1 MPLGENLKTVRE
13 ERGFTQEEV
22 AREININRVNLAY
35 YENGTK
41 VPSVAVLTSIADV
54 LNCSIDGLLDR
65 NNDNR
70 KES

>member
-1 MPLGENLKTVRE
+1 MSLGENLKTVRE
-13 ERGFTQEEV
+13 ERGFTQEEIAKEV
-22 AREININRVNLAY
+22 NINRVNLAY

-41 VPSVAVLTSIADV
+41 IPSVAVLTSIADV